1 MEEEIYMSLQH
12 INPEGIPKPSGYSQ
26 IVIAEGKRLIAVAGQ
41 VGVDANGVTVGV
53 GDLEAQARQAL
64 RNLKTALAAASAD
77 FGDVI
82 AVTVYIV
89 NFKPTDRQT
98 LNRVREEFFRDI
110 PSPAS
115 TLVGVQALA
124 SEEYLIEIEATA
136 VAG

>member
-136 VAG
+136 VAD

>member
-64 RNLKTALAAASAD
+64 RNLKTALAAASAG

-136 VAG
+136 VAD

>member
-26 IVIAEGKRLIAVAGQ
+26 IVIAEAKRLIAVAGQ

-64 RNLKTALAAASAD
+64 RNLKTALAAVSAG

-89 NFKPTDRQT
+89 NFKPTGRQT